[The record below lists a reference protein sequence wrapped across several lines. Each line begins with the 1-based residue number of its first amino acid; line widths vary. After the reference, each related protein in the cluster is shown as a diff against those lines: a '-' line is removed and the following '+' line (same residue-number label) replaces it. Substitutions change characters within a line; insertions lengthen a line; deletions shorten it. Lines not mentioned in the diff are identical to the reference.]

1 MLQTEVITRTLRPGR
16 DPHLHSSLLP
26 HLKTSDLGC
35 RVLLS
40 SSLQNSVVLNNKSD
54 HGYPDSCVM
63 PAGQARAVSV
73 PS

>member
-40 SSLQNSVVLNNKSD
+40 SSLHSPLGSLLT
-54 HGYPDSCVM
+54 
-63 PAGQARAVSV
+63 A
-73 PS
+73 PSAFCF